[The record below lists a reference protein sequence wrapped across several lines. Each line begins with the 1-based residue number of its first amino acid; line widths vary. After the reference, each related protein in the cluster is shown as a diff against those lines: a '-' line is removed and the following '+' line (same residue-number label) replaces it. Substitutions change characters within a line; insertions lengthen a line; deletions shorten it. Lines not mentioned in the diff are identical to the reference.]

1 MERTSTESS
10 GNPTPACLPDERA
23 FQKTGTA
30 PLPFGR
36 FLLHRIIGQGGMGT
50 VYHASQT
57 APISRDVA
65 IKFVKRST
73 LGESAVRRFKLECQA
88 LALMNHEN
96 IARVFDVDTTADGQP
111 YFVMEYVRGLRID
124 TFCDEGKLDVSAR
137 LRLFLQVCAAIQH
150 AHQKGVIH
158 RDIKPSNILVSEQA
172 SGIQVKVIDFGVVK
186 SLDGSLSEESVHTE
200 FGRLMGTPHY
210 MSPEQLAA
218 GNSDVDTRSDVYALG
233 VLLYELLTGTLPF
246 NARFENIYQ
255 LIIHVRQND
264 PTRASLRV
272 LEIGEEGNV
281 AENRAAERNSSPA
294 ALAARLRGDLD
305 WILTRALARER
316 EERYPTVAAL
326 AEDLVRHLED
336 RPVLAARPSVR
347 YLLAKWVRRNRL
359 LFASVCLISLTLVL
373 AAILTTSALLR
384 ARQSAREAE
393 KQRAAAVEALHI
405 SQKATARADHV
416 NLFLT
421 QMLAAADPGEK
432 GREVRVID
440 VLEQAGEQAKT
451 AFPEDPQ
458 SQVAV
463 HRAIAQAYLGLGH
476 YDAAEQQVRLALA
489 RAEAELGDSH
499 EETLATRQD
508 LAMVL
513 FSHGQY
519 PQSEELYRSILA
531 AWNSRAGNHR
541 ETTLQLLNDLGMVI
555 KFQGRLSEA
564 IPLYRQA
571 LNGHRRLFGEDDART
586 IESMNNLAMALKK
599 PEELAEAEELMRL
612 VFAKVRVVKGE
623 MHPWTLST
631 LNNLAHLLL
640 LRHDPRGAILFHRE
654 ALRRRAEVLG
664 AEHPQTLQSKD
675 ALARL
680 LLLTGQTEE
689 AASLAREAL
698 EGFLKVLRP
707 GHLETLRCLRTNLHI
722 ALVGQ
727 TQLAKQLLLD
737 HSAAIEALPGSE
749 NNLRFAFHLDA
760 ALVELLLGNLQ
771 RAALYLAEAQ
781 AMLGPNPGTESSAAQ
796 AYGLCSRWVAM
807 EMSGDPQDW
816 RNLAT
821 TIGSLLEDPAQRSEH
836 WVMIRCFSQRAARLG
851 HGEEANAW
859 LHQLMDAWPAA
870 REETRQI
877 SVEEAP

>member
-1 MERTSTESS
+1 
-10 GNPTPACLPDERA
+10 
-23 FQKTGTA
+23 
-30 PLPFGR
+30 
-36 FLLHRIIGQGGMGT
+36 LHRIIGQGGMGT
-50 VYHASQT
+50 VYQASQT

-65 IKFVKRST
+65 IKFVKGSAM
-73 LGESAVRRFKLECQA
+73 GEAGVRRFKLECQA

-96 IARVFDVDTTADGQP
+96 IARIYDVDTTGDGQP
-111 YFVMEYVRGLRID
+111 FFVMEYVQGVRID

-137 LRLFLQVCAAIQH
+137 LRLFLQVCGAIQH

-158 RDIKPSNILVSEQA
+158 RDIKPSNILVGELA
-172 SGIQVKVIDFGVVK
+172 SGVQVKVIDFGVVK

-200 FGRLMGTPHY
+200 LGRLMGTPHY

-255 LIIHVRQND
+255 LIVHVRQND
-264 PTRASLRV
+264 PSRASLRV
-272 LEIGEEGNV
+272 QKSGEEGRA
-281 AENRAAERNSSPA
+281 AEERAAERNSSPTT
-294 ALAARLRGDLD
+294 LAARLRGDLD

-326 AEDLVRHLED
+326 AEDLNRHLED
-336 RPVLAARPSVR
+336 RPVLAAKPSAR

-359 LFASVCLISLTLVL
+359 LFASVCAISFTLLL

-393 KQRAAAVEALHI
+393 KQRAAAVEALQI

-416 NLFLT
+416 NRFLT

-476 YDAAEQQVRLALA
+476 YDAAELQVRLALA
-489 RAEAELGDSH
+489 RAEAELGDTH
-499 EETLATRQD
+499 EETLATKQD
-508 LAMVL
+508 LAMVF

-519 PQSEELYRSILA
+519 PQSEELYRSLLS
-531 AWNSRAGNHR
+531 AWNSRPGNHQ

-571 LNGHRRLFGEDDART
+571 LNGHRRLFGENDART
-586 IESMNNLAMALKK
+586 IESMNNLAMALKR

-612 VFAKVRVVKGE
+612 VFSRVRAVKGE

-631 LNNLAHLLL
+631 LNNLGHLLL
-640 LRHDPRGAILFHRE
+640 LRHDPREAILFHRE
-654 ALRRRAEVLG
+654 ALRRRSEVLG
-664 AEHPQTLQSKD
+664 AEHPQTFQSKD

-680 LLLTGQTEE
+680 LLLTGQTEQ
-689 AASLAREAL
+689 ATTYAREAL
-698 EGFLKVLRP
+698 EGYLQVLRP
-707 GHLETLRCLRTNLHI
+707 GHLETLRCLRTNLHC

-727 TQLAKQLLLD
+727 PQRARQLLAS
-737 HSAAIEALPGSE
+737 HAAAIKTLPAAES
-749 NNLRFAFHLDA
+749 NLRLAFHLDSA
-760 ALVELLLGNLQ
+760 QAELLLGFP
-771 RAALYLAEAQ
+771 Q
-781 AMLGPNPGTESSAAQ
+781 AAAQ
-796 AYGLCSRWVAM
+796 ALAAAQAEMGTLPGQTSGAQAYDLCSRWLAM
-807 EMSGDPQDW
+807 EINGDPLLW
-816 RNLAT
+816 RDLAT
-821 TIGSLLEDPAQRSEH
+821 TIERLLADPTARIEH
-836 WVMIRCFSQRAARLG
+836 WVMIRCLCERVRIWG
-851 HGEEANAW
+851 HGQEAEAW
-859 LHQLMDAWPAA
+859 IYQLKDAWPAA
-870 REETRQI
+870 RGESFDHHSAQEL
-877 SVEEAP
+877 P